1 MAGASDLS
9 SAKRALLERA
19 LRGGAVRPEAP
30 APIAGRPEGRPA
42 RLSIG
47 QEQLWFFSRLSP
59 ELGVYNEG
67 ATLRRRG
74 PVDLDAFR
82 RAFSDVVRRHEIWR
96 TTFPTVDGVPVQRVH
111 PPRPFELPLTDLTH
125 LPPARR
131 EAEAVRLATA
141 DAREPYDLAEGP
153 LVRARLT
160 RLADDDHRLY
170 LALHHIVFDGVSL
183 YRVLL
188 PEIVALYEAHAA
200 GRAPDLPEPAVQYA
214 DYAEWQQA
222 QWERPGPAVA
232 ARLDYWRRQLA
243 GVPPAQLPADRER
256 PPVQRFRGAVEH
268 LVIERELA
276 GALRALATRHGCTL
290 FMALAAAFTVLL
302 QRYSGQDDVVFGT
315 PIDDRGRPELQSMIG
330 FCLNAV
336 VLRVDAGGD
345 PTFEALLAR
354 AREVTLAGLT
364 TRCRS
369 SAWSGSSSPSG
380 TPAATRSSR
389 SCSGSSRRRRRWTP
403 PGACTRWTWAP
414 ARPSSTS
421 TWSRTSGRRATSAA
435 ASCTTATSS
444 TRRRSPA
451 WPGTG

>member
-153 LVRARLT
+153 LVRA
-160 RLADDDHRLY
+160 
-170 LALHHIVFDGVSL
+170 
-183 YRVLL
+183 
-188 PEIVALYEAHAA
+188 
-200 GRAPDLPEPAVQYA
+200 
-214 DYAEWQQA
+214 
-222 QWERPGPAVA
+222 
-232 ARLDYWRRQLA
+232 
-243 GVPPAQLPADRER
+243 
-256 PPVQRFRGAVEH
+256 
-268 LVIERELA
+268 
-276 GALRALATRHGCTL
+276 ATRW
-290 FMALAAAFTVLL
+290 
-302 QRYSGQDDVVFGT
+302 
-315 PIDDRGRPELQSMIG
+315 DRS
-330 FCLNAV
+330 
-336 VLRVDAGGD
+336 D
-345 PTFEALLAR
+345 
-354 AREVTLAGLT
+354 
-364 TRCRS
+364 
-369 SAWSGSSSPSG
+369 
-380 TPAATRSSR
+380 
-389 SCSGSSRRRRRWTP
+389 
-403 PGACTRWTWAP
+403 
-414 ARPSSTS
+414 
-421 TWSRTSGRRATSAA
+421 
-435 ASCTTATSS
+435 
-444 TRRRSPA
+444 
-451 WPGTG
+451 